1 MNAKPDGRWTGA
13 GYAVAAYGWWGVVP
27 AYWKLLGN
35 VPALEIVAHR
45 VLWSLLFTLPLVAGL
60 GRLGELREVLRDRR
74 RALALLGSGA
84 LIGLNWGIF
93 IWAVGQGRIVETSFG
108 YFLNPLVSIALGV
121 ALLGERMRRAQ
132 LVAVALAIAGVI
144 VLGLGSGAAPWLP
157 LSLAGSFALYGL
169 VRKLTRVSSLVGLTV
184 ETGMLLPVALA
195 LVAQFELSGTS
206 HFGAGDTRATL
217 LLALS
222 GAMTAMPLLW
232 FARAARSLPLS
243 TLGFFQY
250 LAPTLAAILA
260 VAFYGESFDHTRL
273 VALSFIWAGIA
284 VFSVD
289 SLRSE
294 GTAPAPMSPAV
305 TASPPE

>member
-1 MNAKPDGRWTGA
+1 MKAKPDGRWTGA
-13 GYAVAAYGWWGVVP
+13 GYAVAAYGWWGFVP

-74 RALALLGSGA
+74 RGLALLGSGA

-132 LVAVALAIAGVI
+132 LVAVALAIAGVM

-184 ETGMLLPVALA
+184 ETGMMLPLALA
-195 LVAQFELSGTS
+195 LVAKLELSGAS
-206 HFGAGDTRATL
+206 HFGAGDTRATV

-250 LAPTLAAILA
+250 LAPTLAAVLA
-260 VAFYGESFDHTRL
+260 VAFYGETFDHTRL
-273 VALSFIWAGIA
+273 IALGFIWAGIA

-305 TASPPE
+305 TAAPPE